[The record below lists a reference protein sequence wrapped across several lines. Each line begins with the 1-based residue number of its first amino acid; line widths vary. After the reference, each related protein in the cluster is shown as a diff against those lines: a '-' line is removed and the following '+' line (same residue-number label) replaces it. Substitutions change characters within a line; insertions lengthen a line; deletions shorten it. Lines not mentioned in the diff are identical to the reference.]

1 MIKAIVVDDENP
13 ALKIVEKFCS
23 DSGKINLLEKFNKP
37 SEAIEFLKNNTIDL
51 IFLDVNMPSITG
63 LEFYKNLKNPP
74 QVIFTTAYAE
84 YAIDGFNLNAIDYLL
99 KPFTYERFLIA
110 ISKAEM
116 IIKSNTKISENTHL
130 SIRADYALHK
140 IPFENILYFEGYDD
154 YVKIHIQ
161 NEKTIVARVTMK
173 SILEKLNEEKF
184 IRVHRSYIVAIDKIK
199 ALKSK
204 SLFIADAEIPVS
216 NSYEEALKSKVAGIE

>member
-1 MIKAIVVDDENP
+1 MINAIVVDDENP
-13 ALKIVEKFCS
+13 ALKIVEKFCA
-23 DSGKINLLEKFNKP
+23 DSGKINLLKKFNKP
-37 SEAIEFLKNNTIDL
+37 SEAIEFLKNNSVEL

-63 LEFYKNLKNPP
+63 IELYKDLRNPP

-84 YAIDGFNLNAIDYLL
+84 YAIDGFNLNAVDYLL
-99 KPFTYERFLIA
+99 KPFTYERFLTA
-110 ISKAEM
+110 VSKAE
-116 IIKSNTKISENTHL
+116 IILKSSTKISENTHL

-140 IPFENILYFEGYDD
+140 IPFESILYFEGYDD

-173 SILEKLNEEKF
+173 SILEKLDDRY

-199 ALKSK
+199 AIKSK
-204 SLFIADAEIPVS
+204 SIIIADAEIPVS
-216 NSYEEALKSKVAGIE
+216 NSYEEVLRKKVAGNL